1 MQKVHG
7 LQITFHF
14 SDFFHKRK
22 FFLMGLSLFTLD
34 VKKKKIASIC
44 RKCSFDALSVQG
56 RTLPAR
62 RVSLDVLY
70 NS

>member
-34 VKKKKIASIC
+34 VKKKNSIHLQ
-44 RKCSFDALSVQG
+44 KMFI
-56 RTLPAR
+56 
-62 RVSLDVLY
+62 
-70 NS
+70 